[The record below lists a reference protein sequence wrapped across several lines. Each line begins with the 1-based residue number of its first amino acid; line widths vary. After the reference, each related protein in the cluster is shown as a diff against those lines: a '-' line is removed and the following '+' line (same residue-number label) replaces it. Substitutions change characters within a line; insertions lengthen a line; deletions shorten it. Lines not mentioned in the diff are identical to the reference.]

1 MQTNLGKSASQVK
14 EDVKETR
21 QNLPDTVQLLMTA
34 ASAHLQ
40 EYLQV
45 AVLLAG
51 LHYTLQ
57 THLQPQHEKLIADA
71 GLDVAALLAM
81 KLQAELLAALAAAL

>member
-1 MQTNLGKSASQVK
+1 MAT
-14 EDVKETR
+14 
-21 QNLPDTVQLLMTA
+21 

-40 EYLQV
+40 GYLQV
-45 AVLLAG
+45 AVLLIG
-51 LHYTLQ
+51 LPYTLQ
-57 THLQPQHEKLIADA
+57 THLQPQHEKLIANT